1 MLMVTERSKWTF
13 DTSGT
18 GGIGVGLVAAEGGI
32 IKLSDP
38 RQQLV
43 NLRLAALGVGASVGF
58 KLPKIGKLP
67 VPKIKGQSVGG
78 AAAPTFFP
86 NAGWI
91 WKTAACHTPDLTH
104 EDFCG
109 PTLFGEIGA
118 SILIAGTGNAMLLGF
133 DKVLFAEMMA
143 TASMP
148 VVGTMASDRAM
159 SSVKAVLVSAGIA
172 VSPSA
177 QAGVAAF
184 TGYIW

>member
-18 GGIGVGLVAAEGGI
+18 AGLGVGFVAAEGGV

-38 RQQLV
+38 QQHPV
-43 NLRLAALGVGASVGF
+43 NLKLAALGVGVSAGL

-67 VPKIKGQSVGG
+67 VPKIKNQPVGG
-78 AAAPTFFP
+78 AVAPTFFP

-109 PTLFGEIGA
+109 PTIFGEIGA
-118 SILIAGTGNAMLLGF
+118 SVIIAGTGNAMLLGF
-133 DKVLFAEMMA
+133 DRVLFAEMMA
-143 TASMP
+143 TSGTP
-148 VVGTMASDRAM
+148 VLGAITMDRAM

-177 QAGVAAF
+177 QVGAAAF

>member
-18 GGIGVGLVAAEGGI
+18 GGIGVGFVAAEGGV

-38 RQQLV
+38 QNQPV
-43 NLRLAALGVGASVGF
+43 NLKLAAIGVGISEGF
-58 KLPKIGKLP
+58 KFPKIGKLP
-67 VPKIKGQSVGG
+67 VPKIKGQQVGG

-86 NAGWI
+86 NAGRI
-91 WKTAACHTPDLTH
+91 WKTSACNTPELTH

-143 TASMP
+143 TITMP
-148 VVGTMASDRAM
+148 VVSAMTVDRALA
-159 SSVKAVLVSAGIA
+159 SAKAVLVSAGVA
-172 VSPSA
+172 ASPSA